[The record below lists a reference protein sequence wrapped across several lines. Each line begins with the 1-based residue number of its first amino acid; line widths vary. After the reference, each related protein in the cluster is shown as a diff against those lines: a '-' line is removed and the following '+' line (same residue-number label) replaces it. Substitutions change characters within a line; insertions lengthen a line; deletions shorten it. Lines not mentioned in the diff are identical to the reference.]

1 MSIHKKILV
10 GYVCFNLVLIS
21 IGFLN
26 IHEPNYA
33 TATDQDLIAYG
44 ITRSY
49 LPAISFSLTG
59 YFLVLGYMIY
69 GLARLAVFAIRKLR

>member
-21 IGFLN
+21 LGFLN
-26 IHEPNYA
+26 NHAPNYV

-49 LPAISFSLTG
+49 LPVMSFALTG
-59 YFLVLGYMIY
+59 YFLALGYMIY
-69 GLARLAVFAIRKLR
+69 GLARLAVIAFRKLR